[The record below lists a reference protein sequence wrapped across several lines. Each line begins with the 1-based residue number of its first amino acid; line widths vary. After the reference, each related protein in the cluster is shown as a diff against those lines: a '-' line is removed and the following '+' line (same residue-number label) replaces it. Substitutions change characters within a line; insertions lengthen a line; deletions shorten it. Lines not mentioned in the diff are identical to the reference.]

1 MKFRNTGIIYRLK
14 QSFPIVG
21 GIRNALHVGLVSQR
35 KRIRVRATPT
45 RIIQEGFW
53 TAPGR
58 EGPRM
63 VAFAEMRNGPAKGQ
77 TRRIHTLSDT
87 APFEIGKTTKL
98 FFDPLWDTLYIN
110 ANRRKR
116 YIAYAIVAVGILIL
130 LAMITLIV
138 SAIT

>member
-14 QSFPIVG
+14 QAFPIVG
-21 GIRNALHVGLVSQR
+21 RIRNALRVGLFSQR
-35 KRIRVRATPT
+35 KRNRVRATPV

-63 VAFAEMRNGPAKGQ
+63 VPFAEILSGPAKGQ
-77 TRRIHTLSDT
+77 IRRIHTLSDT

-116 YIAYAIVAVGILIL
+116 YIAYAILAAGILIP
-130 LAMITLIV
+130 LAVIALIV
-138 SAIT
+138 CALT